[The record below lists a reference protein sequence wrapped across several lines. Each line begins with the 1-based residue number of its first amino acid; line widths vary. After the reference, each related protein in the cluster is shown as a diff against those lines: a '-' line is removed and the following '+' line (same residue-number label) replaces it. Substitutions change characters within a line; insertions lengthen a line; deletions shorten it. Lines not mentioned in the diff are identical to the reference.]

1 MLFSCYATGLKKAAW
16 LAGGAALAAAV
27 VSPFVHIGAI
37 AQEPQT
43 RQPIT
48 LLSDVQEANSQ
59 TGVVTARGNVQ
70 IFYPAR
76 AMQATSAQAQYY
88 SREGRIV
95 LTGDVYVLQDGN
107 SIQGERI
114 TYLVNEGQFLAVP
127 DSGEQVQSVY
137 LLPTDD
143 EGTGPVSAPAADFNP
158 KPEFKQPVSA
168 P

>member
-1 MLFSCYATGLKKAAW
+1 MPGIPA
-16 LAGGAALAAAV
+16 
-27 VSPFVHIGAI
+27 AI
-37 AQEPQT
+37 AQQAP

-48 LLSDVQEANSQ
+48 LLSDVQEANAQ

-76 AMQATSAQAQYY
+76 DLQATSAQAQYY

-114 TYLVNEGQFLAVP
+114 TYLVNEGR
-127 DSGEQVQSVY
+127 
-137 LLPTDD
+137 
-143 EGTGPVSAPAADFNP
+143 
-158 KPEFKQPVSA
+158 
-168 P
+168 

>member
-1 MLFSCYATGLKKAAW
+1 MRPRYAITLKKAVW
-16 LAGGAALAAAV
+16 LAGGAAVAAA
-27 VSPFVHIGAI
+27 AI
-37 AQEPQT
+37 APLSGTMVAQEAQS

-48 LLSDVQEANSQ
+48 LLSDVQEANAQ

-88 SREGRIV
+88 SRERRIV

-114 TYLVNEGQFLAVP
+114 TYLVDEGRFLALP
-127 DSGEQVQSVY
+127 DDGEQVESVY
-137 LLPTDD
+137 LIPTEDD
-143 EGTGPVSAPAADFNP
+143 GSGPVSAPAADFNP
-158 KPEFKQPVSA
+158 KPEFKEPVST

>member
-1 MLFSCYATGLKKAAW
+1 MIA
-16 LAGGAALAAAV
+16 
-27 VSPFVHIGAI
+27 GAI
-37 AQEPQT
+37 APLINAPFTDVSAIAQSAQS

-48 LLSDVQEANSQ
+48 LLSDVQEANAQ

-76 AMQATSAQAQYY
+76 DMQATSAQAQYY
-88 SREGRIV
+88 SQEGRIV

-114 TYLVNEGQFLAVP
+114 TYLVNEGRFVAVP

-137 LLPTDD
+137 LIPTDD
-143 EGTGPVSAPAADFNP
+143 EAGPVSAPAADFNP
-158 KPEFKQPVSA
+158 KPEFKEPVST